1 MAIDSNPTPSKP
13 EMASASAIENELPT
27 YRAISPH
34 AVLSLILGVLS
45 LLCFTHRFF
54 LTFAA
59 AAILLGL
66 YADRRIRRLSDVLTG
81 RGLAQAGI
89 ALGLIFGLASL
100 TTAAVQDVVLLRESK
115 KFARTYL
122 AALKERPIEK
132 ALWYHQPP
140 SFRKDKSPEEVA
152 QAIRKSMPDPRMFEM
167 ETSEL
172 RALKARLASSPQEA
186 LDLVRIE
193 KHGLQGLDAY
203 AFALLEVHG
212 PGGKADPE
220 QEQFAL
226 VVLRGESKDRKY
238 EWTVESLKFPY
249 KPASFVPA
257 ERPVDGGQGH
267 GGGGHAHAH

>member
-1 MAIDSNPTPSKP
+1 VAIDSNLTPSKP
-13 EMASASAIENELPT
+13 EMASVSAIENEFPT

-34 AVLSLILGVLS
+34 AIVSLLFGILA
-45 LLCFTHRFF
+45 LLCFTHWFF

-66 YADRRIRRLSDVLTG
+66 YADRRIQRLPDVLTG

-89 ALGLIFGLASL
+89 ALGLVFGLASL

-115 KFARTYL
+115 QFAWTYL
-122 AALKERPIEK
+122 AALKEGPIEK

-140 SFRKDKSPEEVA
+140 SFRNDKSPAEVV

-172 RALKARLASSPQEA
+172 RALKARLASSPQEE
-186 LDLVRIE
+186 LHFVRIE

-203 AFALLEVHG
+203 ASALLEVHG
-212 PGGKADPE
+212 PGSKASPE
-220 QEQFAL
+220 KGQFAL
-226 VVLRGESKDRKY
+226 AVLRGVSKNHKY

-249 KPASFVPA
+249 KPDSFVP
-257 ERPVDGGQGH
+257 EEEPVDDGHGH
-267 GGGGHAHAH
+267 GGGGHGHAH